1 MVWYLIS
8 IVRRIYHFCISANGI
23 ETAVLAVIIY
33 DVVWHR
39 WNAKM
44 DIKRDEET
52 EARAIQREEALEKR
66 QIRRERQE
74 FIRKHWQELQAN
86 LIALNRAASHMLNHR
101 RFIREN
107 PNPQDATTAMTLV
120 VMTNRLPS
128 VISEF
133 DDYWGRVVSQLNV
146 FPPPRDDLAL
156 EVLVVV
162 QELGKSVGDKQ
173 IEIKDETLAALA
185 DLVTKVADKGTLLNV
200 DD

>member
-1 MVWYLIS
+1 
-8 IVRRIYHFCISANGI
+8 
-23 ETAVLAVIIY
+23 
-33 DVVWHR
+33 
-39 WNAKM
+39 
-44 DIKRDEET
+44 
-52 EARAIQREEALEKR
+52 
-66 QIRRERQE
+66 
-74 FIRKHWQELQAN
+74 
-86 LIALNRAASHMLNHR
+86 MLNHR